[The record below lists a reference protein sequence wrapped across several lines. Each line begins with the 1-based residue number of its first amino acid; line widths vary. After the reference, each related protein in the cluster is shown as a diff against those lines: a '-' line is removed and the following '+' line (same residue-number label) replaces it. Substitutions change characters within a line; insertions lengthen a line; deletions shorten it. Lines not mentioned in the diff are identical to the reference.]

1 MQWALQ
7 PLFMAI
13 SATLVA
19 LSCVFAWRHTLKPM
33 LSLLLAAAAGAY
45 FMLSYSI
52 VIDSSMLVAA
62 GAGRKWH
69 LPAWHGRPYSIAPAA
84 CSKPCATNA
93 SGMTATFIRCRVCW
107 MYKPRCTSLR
117 WTRRANALR
126 LLQPLQRLQKRC
138 PCPVDDGAL
147 NCARSSVIRVRL
159 KPSRWVAW
167 WKRWRIRSAH
177 RPLPF
182 MRVAKSAS

>member
-13 SATLVA
+13 AATLVA
-19 LSCVFAWRHTLKPM
+19 LSSVFAWRHTLKPM

-52 VIDSSMLVAA
+52 VIDSSWWRRVL
-62 GAGRKWH
+62 GENGIY
-69 LPAWHGRPYSIAPAA
+69 LHGRPYSIAPAA

-159 KPSRWVAW
+159 KPSFWVAL